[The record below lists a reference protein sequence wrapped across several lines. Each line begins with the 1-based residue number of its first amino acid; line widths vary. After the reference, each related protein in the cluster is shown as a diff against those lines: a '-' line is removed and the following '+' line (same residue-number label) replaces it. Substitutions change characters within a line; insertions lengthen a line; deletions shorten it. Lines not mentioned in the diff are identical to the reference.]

1 MDICHGS
8 DLSVPQVVDG
18 AVEVGG
24 LADRG
29 DDQGPVDLTALKT
42 GQAGAQTGHLLEVG
56 SLASCKYPGYSDISL
71 HLMLLN
77 RTLKVLKSKN

>member
-29 DDQGPVDLTALKT
+29 DDQAV
-42 GQAGAQTGHLLEVG
+42 LL
-56 SLASCKYPGYSDISL
+56 LQSCA
-71 HLMLLN
+71 
-77 RTLKVLKSKN
+77 VLVVCMFPIVH